1 LKREL
6 RSTHP
11 TVLRVSLLVYSI
23 SVNTTTTTSK
33 ERFGLK
39 RKTVTSLVYLIN
51 KERKHEFRGSC
62 TNSQKNYK

>member
-11 TVLRVSLLVYSI
+11 TVLRVSLLDYSI
-23 SVNTTTTTSK
+23 SINTTTTTSK

-39 RKTVTSLVYLIN
+39 RKTGTSLVYLIN
-51 KERKHEFRGSC
+51 KE
-62 TNSQKNYK
+62 